1 MAYSPYPPD
10 RPQRVTRALD
20 TDAQGRRGSTHPDD
34 IGRPEHAK
42 EELPAYS
49 LPNPGLPTYT
59 ELVSSSSL
67 STSTPAALNHHEQ
80 HNHEPNV

>member
-34 IGRPEHAK
+34 IGASEHAK

-49 LPNPGLPTYT
+49 RPNPGLPTYT
-59 ELVSSSSL
+59 ELVSSPFL
-67 STSTPAALNHHEQ
+67 STNTPGDRHERN
-80 HNHEPNV
+80 NHEPNV